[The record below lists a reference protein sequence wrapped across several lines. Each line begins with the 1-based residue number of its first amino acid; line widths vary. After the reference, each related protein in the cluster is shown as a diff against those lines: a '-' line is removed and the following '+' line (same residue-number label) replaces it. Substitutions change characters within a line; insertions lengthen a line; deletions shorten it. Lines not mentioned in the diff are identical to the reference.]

1 MIKKRVSALILAVLL
16 LVLLAA
22 CTETGGDGASSGPIP
37 PAQMDTDALRAGL
50 AGGALSAAERQQYYE
65 ELLARDLFT
74 EQDYL
79 DLAQLYAD
87 AGDTAAQR
95 RMLWQALHL
104 YPSDA
109 YAERLERLIVERDA
123 SSAEAAALIASLKQA
138 LEERSASALR
148 MLVASGD
155 WRSVMQEAPE
165 MFTTR
170 TRYRDTALTAQI
182 VSDDFET
189 TVCLLDGGGG
199 YLYGRVNEAGAL
211 IASAQ
216 YTGGAYE
223 GAAAVRWFDAQDEL
237 YKDYAVTL
245 QGNVCVGELTVT
257 YDGVT
262 YTGTLDE
269 NGKSTEKQQTNAN
282 GVVYAYQNGGNKYL
296 YLEGV
301 TEEDFRLD
309 CTAIGLPAAEI
320 W

>member
-1 MIKKRVSALILAVLL
+1 MKKRILAVLL
-16 LVLLAA
+16 AALLLAVFTA
-22 CTETGGDGASSGPIP
+22 CGDRGNDGASSN
-37 PAQMDTDALRAGL
+37 PASPARMGSDALRAGL
-50 AGGALSAAERQQYYE
+50 SGSALSTAERQAYYE

-95 RMLWQALHL
+95 RMLWQVLHL

-123 SSAEAAALIASLKQA
+123 SSEAAAALVGSLKQA

-148 MLVASGD
+148 LLIASGD

-165 MFTTR
+165 MYATR
-170 TRYRDTALTAQI
+170 TRYRDGTMTAQI

-189 TVCLLDGGGG
+189 TVCLLDGGGS
-199 YLYGRVNEAGAL
+199 YLYARVNAAGAL
-211 IASAQ
+211 IAAAQ

-223 GAAAVRWFDAQDEL
+223 GEAAVYWFDAQNDL
-237 YKDYAVTL
+237 YKNYAVTL
-245 QGNVCVGELTVT
+245 QGNVCVGALTVV
-257 YDGVT
+257 YDGIT

-269 NGKSTEKQQTNAN
+269 NGKSKEEQQSNAN
-282 GVVYAYQNGGNKYL
+282 GVVYAYQNGGNGYL
-296 YLEGV
+296 YLEGA
-301 TEEDFRLD
+301 TKEDFRLD

>member
-1 MIKKRVSALILAVLL
+1 MIKRILALLLAAVLL
-16 LVLLAA
+16 ALLTA
-22 CTETGGDGASSGPIP
+22 CDGMDNDSTSSGPVP
-37 PAQMDTDALRAGL
+37 PAQMEADALRAGL
-50 AGGALSAAERQQYYE
+50 ADGGLSDAERQEYYE

-87 AGDTAAQR
+87 AGDAAAQR
-95 RMLWQALHL
+95 RMLWQVLHL

-123 SSAEAAALIASLKQA
+123 SSEAAAALVANLKQA

-155 WRSVMQEAPE
+155 WRSIMQEAPE
-165 MFTTR
+165 MYATR
-170 TRYRDTALTAQI
+170 TRYRDGTLTVQI

-189 TVCLLDGGGG
+189 TVCLLDGEGS
-199 YLYGRVNEAGAL
+199 YLYGRVNGAGAL
-211 IASAQ
+211 IAAAQ

-223 GAAAVRWFDAQDEL
+223 GEAAVCWFDAENEL

-245 QGNVCVGELTVT
+245 QGNLCVGELTVV

-269 NGKSTEKQQTNAN
+269 NGKSQEQQQSNAN
-282 GVVYAYQNGGNKYL
+282 GVVYAYQDGGKKYL
-296 YLEGV
+296 YLEDV
-301 TEEDFRLD
+301 TAEDFRLD

>member
-1 MIKKRVSALILAVLL
+1 MKKKILAL
-16 LVLLAA
+16 LLAA
-22 CTETGGDGASSGPIP
+22 LLLTLFTACNETTDDGASSDPVT
-37 PAQMDTDALRAGL
+37 PAQMEADALRAGL
-50 AGGALSAAERQQYYE
+50 SGGTLSNAEQLEYYE

-87 AGDTAAQR
+87 MGDAAAQR
-95 RMLWQALHL
+95 RMLWQVLHL

-123 SSAEAAALIASLKQA
+123 SSEETAALIGSLRQA
-138 LEERSASALR
+138 LEERNASALR
-148 MLVASGD
+148 VLVASGD
-155 WRSVMQEAPE
+155 WRSIMQEAPE
-165 MFTTR
+165 MFATR
-170 TRYRDTALTAQI
+170 TRYRDGTLTVQI

-189 TVCLLDGGGG
+189 TVCLLDGGGS

-211 IASAQ
+211 IAAAQ

-223 GAAAVRWFDAQDEL
+223 GEAAVCWFDAQDDP

-245 QGNVCVGELTVT
+245 QGNVCVGGLTVV

-269 NGKSTEKQQTNAN
+269 NGASTEQQQSNAN
-282 GVVYAYQNGGNKYL
+282 GVVYAYQSGGNRYL

-301 TEEDFRLD
+301 AAEDFRLE
-309 CTAIGLPAAEI
+309 CTDIGLPAAEI

>member
-1 MIKKRVSALILAVLL
+1 MGKRILAILLAMML
-16 LVLLAA
+16 LVTLAA
-22 CTETGGDGASSGPIP
+22 CAETEENNTPSGPVP
-37 PAQMDTDALRAGL
+37 PAQMEADALRTGL
-50 AGGALSAAERQQYYE
+50 SNGGLNNAERQAYYE

-74 EQDYL
+74 EQDYQ

-87 AGDTAAQR
+87 AGNDAAQR
-95 RMLWQALHL
+95 RMLWQVLHL

-123 SSAEAAALIASLKQA
+123 SSEAAAALIDNLKQA

-155 WRSVMQEAPE
+155 WRSIMQEAPE
-165 MFTTR
+165 MYATR
-170 TRYRDTALTAQI
+170 TRYRDGTLTVQI

-189 TVCLLDGGGG
+189 TVCLLDGGGS
-199 YLYGRVNEAGAL
+199 YLYGRINEAGAL

-223 GAAAVRWFDAQDEL
+223 GEAAVCWFDAQNEL

-245 QGNVCVGELTVT
+245 QGNVCVGELTVV

-269 NGKSTEKQQTNAN
+269 SGKSQEQQQSNAN
-282 GVVYAYQNGGNKYL
+282 GVVYAYQSGGNKYL
-296 YLEGV
+296 YLEDTTV
-301 TEEDFRLD
+301 DDFRLE
-309 CTAIGLPAAEI
+309 CTDIGLPAAEI

>member
-1 MIKKRVSALILAVLL
+1 MKKRFLAILLAGLL
-16 LVLLAA
+16 LAMLAA
-22 CTETGGDGASSGPIP
+22 CGGKTGEDGPSSVPLS
-37 PAQMDTDALRAGL
+37 PAQMEADALRAGL
-50 AGGALSAAERQQYYE
+50 SEGALSDAERQEYYE

-87 AGDTAAQR
+87 RGDAAAQR
-95 RMLWQALHL
+95 RMLWQVLHL

-123 SSAEAAALIASLKQA
+123 SSEANAALIANLRQA

-148 MLVASGD
+148 MLIASGD
-155 WRSVMQEAPE
+155 WRSIMQEAPE
-165 MFTTR
+165 MYATR
-170 TRYRDTALTAQI
+170 TRYRDGTLTVQI

-189 TVCLLDGGGG
+189 TVCVLDGGGS
-199 YLYGRVNEAGAL
+199 YLYGRVNAAGAL
-211 IASAQ
+211 IAAAQ

-223 GAAAVRWFDAQDEL
+223 GEAAVCWFDAENEL

-245 QGNVCVGELTVT
+245 QGNVCVGELKVV
-257 YDGVT
+257 YDGIT

-269 NGKSTEKQQTNAN
+269 SGKSQEQQQSNAN
-282 GVVYAYQNGGNKYL
+282 GVVYAYQEGGNKYL
-296 YLEGV
+296 YLEDV
-301 TEEDFRLD
+301 TADDFLLD